1 MRVTPPVSLKPES
14 LMRHTLQNLGLVQK
28 LLVPTVLTVLLCLGI
43 VGAGTYALSSLNR
56 ASNLVIDRDAA
67 GLVAVLEMQ
76 EALYSAA
83 DKEKAAILAD
93 DPKTVE
99 DAGAAL
105 EEELQTVD
113 ESLSTLRGLAIEAGE
128 RKLVETAAQ
137 GVESYRKRV
146 GEVLTLA
153 RDQKD
158 NEALA
163 LSLGDAFEARDSADA
178 TGDDLRTIYESELSA
193 AKEQTASLYH
203 TTVIALVGGSLAG
216 VILVAGLLLW
226 IGVIQVARPLR
237 AMTGIMKELA
247 DGHTGVAIPETQRRD
262 EVGQIA
268 DAVRVFRDN
277 ARKVDE
283 MQRAKAAEDEAARAR
298 QSELNGLT
306 KRLAENIGAV
316 ASRILTAASRMK
328 DASQT
333 TIKAASEA
341 GERSGAASSAALQA
355 YGNVQAVAGAA
366 NELSAAINSISQ
378 QVSHSSEVTSR
389 AASEAERTRSTA
401 EGLAG
406 AAQKIGDVVEL
417 INAIAGQTNLLALN
431 ATIEA
436 ARAGEAGKGFAV
448 VASEVK
454 NLAAQTAKATEE
466 IGAHITAIQQ
476 ATGSVVG
483 AIGEIGT
490 VIGEMSQIAGTIAGA
505 VEQQGSAV
513 EEVSRNVHDASRDT
527 RAASDS
533 IGMIDQTTRQT
544 GDAARQIAE
553 ISADLAREA
562 ERLDKELKEYLERSS
577 AA

>member
-1 MRVTPPVSLKPES
+1 MRQS
-14 LMRHTLQNLGLVQK
+14 LQNLGLVQK

-43 VGAGTYALSSLNR
+43 VSAGTYALSSLNQ
-56 ASNLVIDRDAA
+56 ASNVVIDRDAA

-93 DPKTVE
+93 DAKTVE
-99 DAGAAL
+99 EAGAAL

-113 ESLSTLRGLAIEAGE
+113 ESLATLRGLAINAEE
-128 RKLVETAAQ
+128 RKLIETAAE
-137 GVESYRKRV
+137 GAANYRKLV
-146 GEVLTLA
+146 GEVMSLA
-153 RDQKD
+153 HEQKD
-158 NEALA
+158 SEALT
-163 LSLGDAFEARDSADA
+163 LSLGDAFEARDSADG
-178 TGDDLRTIYESELSA
+178 TGDDLRTIYETELSA
-193 AKEQTASLYH
+193 AKDNNASLYH
-203 TTVIALVGGSLAG
+203 TTIIALVGGSLVG

-237 AMTGIMKELA
+237 GMTRIMNELA
-247 DGHTGVAIPETQRRD
+247 DGHIEIAIPDTERRD

-277 ARKVDE
+277 ARKVE
-283 MQRAKAAEDEAARAR
+283 ELQRAKAAEDEAARAR
-298 QSELNGLT
+298 QAELNSLT
-306 KRLAENIGAV
+306 KRLAESIGAV

-328 DASQT
+328 DASQV
-333 TIKAASEA
+333 TIRAAHEA

-355 YGNVQAVAGAA
+355 SGNVQAVAGAA

-378 QVSHSSEVTSR
+378 QVSHSSAVTSR
-389 AASEAERTRSTA
+389 AAEEAERTRSTA

-454 NLAAQTAKATEE
+454 NLASQTARATEE
-466 IGAHITAIQQ
+466 IGAHISAIQQ
-476 ATGSVVG
+476 ATGGVVG
-483 AIGEIGT
+483 AIDEIGT
-490 VIGEMSQIAGTIAGA
+490 VIGEMSQIAGNIAGA

-533 IGMIDQTTRQT
+533 IGAIDQTTRQT
-544 GDAARQIAE
+544 GDAARQIGE
-553 ISADLAREA
+553 ISADLARDA
-562 ERLDKELKEYLERSS
+562 ELLSSELKQFLARSQ